1 MAAWCTQGRR
11 VHLVLRSLLHLSNPF
26 TRPSIY
32 TTPQTSI
39 RPAPVQ
45 GADQG
50 GLCQGTPSF
59 PLSSLSPK
67 PPTHSPPNPRH
78 QANVDYGKFKDVDN
92 TCSDQ
97 IQSPTALRA
106 EFAKRLFLTEE
117 AQLQE
122 ALTTARVTAGNEILM
137 AEKEAQTA
145 VRELERVI
153 AEFEGKVEKEVE
165 LIEEEIEEEV
175 QKVVPT
181 SLWKQNN
188 AQKLDSLSQ
197 KLQSRPLADPRPTP
211 K

>member
-1 MAAWCTQGRR
+1 M
-11 VHLVLRSLLHLSNPF
+11 SLAFIQSFH
-26 TRPSIY
+26 PSIPSTQHHRQASVPPQY
-32 TTPQTSI
+32 KERIKEAFAKVRTLFLLTPNLPFPQT
-39 RPAPVQ
+39 
-45 GADQG
+45 
-50 GLCQGTPSF
+50 
-59 PLSSLSPK
+59 
-67 PPTHSPPNPRH
+67 THSLTPPGANPLH
-78 QANVDYGKFKDVDN
+78 QANVDYGKFKAVDN

-117 AQLQE
+117 SQLQE
-122 ALTTARVTAGNEILM
+122 ALTTARVTAGNEIMM

-165 LIEEEIEEEV
+165 LIEEEIEQEV

-181 SLWKQNN
+181 NLWKKTN
-188 AQKLDSLSQ
+188 AQKLDSLSE
-197 KLQSRPLADPRPTP
+197 KLQSRPLADPRPAP